1 MATFMSIAALV
12 GALAGAYGLGRLL
25 RPDVDGDLARL
36 AQARANRARKEE
48 ARR

>member
-25 RPDVDGDLARL
+25 RPDVEGDLERL
-36 AQARANRARKEE
+36 SRTRANRARKE